1 MLKILFSSSLVISL
15 LGAVSIDE
23 LVNDS
28 FEKNYDI
35 KSLEKSI
42 EIANHQIAIAK
53 NWENPMIAFKTNEIM
68 FDKPL
73 SNQKEYGVELSQAI
87 PIGRKL
93 DIEEN
98 IAKNDR
104 NIQIYS
110 LEDKKLELES
120 KIYEYSYNILIFE
133 KRYELLN
140 TYQKNLKKLENLNA
154 LLQKYEKATLN
165 EVIDSQISSLDL
177 KLEQE
182 NLKNSIDNLYLNLE
196 QITYKK
202 VDSITQNLDI
212 KRVDKEKATSNLS
225 SHPQVKT
232 LEENSTK
239 YSQMASLEDAKK
251 FSSMTLSLEY
261 MQNKEQDYGNVTVA
275 IPLPIYKTE
284 NVNRIKAKLNANET
298 NDKLDSLLHN
308 LSLETQIYVNNLNQ
322 NVRNYEVI
330 QKEIIPL
337 KQKIQKNIENYN
349 SYEKSNPQDSI
360 KNLNELITYELKAL
374 DEVQKYYENYSKL
387 SNEVLNWAV
396 KF

>member
-87 PIGRKL
+87 PIGKKL

-140 TYQKNLKKLENLNA
+140 TYQKNLKKLENLNT

-212 KRVDKEKATSNLS
+212 KRIDKEKATSNLS

-251 FSSMTLSLEY
+251 FSSVTVSLEY
-261 MQNKEQDYGNVTVA
+261 MQNKEQDYANVTVA
-275 IPLPIYKTE
+275 VPLPIYKTE
-284 NVNRIKAKLNANET
+284 NVNRIKAKLNVNET

-349 SYEKSNPQDSI
+349 SFEKSNPQDSI

-387 SNEVLNWAV
+387 IYYSN
-396 KF
+396 KGIK

>member
-120 KIYEYSYNILIFE
+120 KIYEYSYNILILE
-133 KRYELLN
+133 KRYELLEN
-140 TYQKNLKKLENLNA
+140 YQKNLKKLYDLNT

-165 EVIDSQISSLDL
+165 EILDSQISSLDL

-202 VDSITQNLDI
+202 VDFITEKLDI
-212 KRVDKEKATSNLS
+212 KRVDKEKAILNLI
-225 SHPQVKT
+225 SHPQIKT

-239 YSQMASLEDAKK
+239 YRQMASLEDAKK
-251 FSSMTLSLEY
+251 FSSVTLSLEY
-261 MQNKEQDYGNVTVA
+261 MQNKDQDYGNVTVA

-284 NVNRIKAKLNANET
+284 NINKLKAKLNANET

-308 LSLETQIYVNNLNQ
+308 LSLQTQIYVNNLNQ
-322 NVRNYEVI
+322 NVRNFEVI

-349 SYEKSNPQDSI
+349 SFEKSNPQDSI

-374 DEVQKYYENYSKL
+374 DEVQKYYENYSQL
-387 SNEVLNWAV
+387 LYYSN
-396 KF
+396 

>member
-87 PIGRKL
+87 PIGKKL

-140 TYQKNLKKLENLNA
+140 TYQKNLKKLENLNT

-212 KRVDKEKATSNLS
+212 KRIDKEKATSNLS

-251 FSSMTLSLEY
+251 FSSVTVSLEY
-261 MQNKEQDYGNVTVA
+261 MQNKEQDYANVTVA
-275 IPLPIYKTE
+275 VPLPIYKTE

-349 SYEKSNPQDSI
+349 SFEKSNPQDSI

-387 SNEVLNWAV
+387 IYYSN
-396 KF
+396 KGIK

>member
-87 PIGRKL
+87 PIGKKL

-98 IAKNDR
+98 MAKNDR

-140 TYQKNLKKLENLNA
+140 TYQKNLKKLENLNT
-154 LLQKYEKATLN
+154 LLQKYEKVTLN
-165 EVIDSQISSLDL
+165 EVIDAQISSLDL
-177 KLEQE
+177 NLEQE

-212 KRVDKEKATSNLS
+212 KRIDKEKATSNLS

-251 FSSMTLSLEY
+251 FSSVTVSLEY
-261 MQNKEQDYGNVTVA
+261 MQNKEQDYANVTVA
-275 IPLPIYKTE
+275 VPLPIYKTE
-284 NVNRIKAKLNANET
+284 NVNRIKAKLNVNET

-349 SYEKSNPQDSI
+349 SFEKSNPQDSI

-387 SNEVLNWAV
+387 LYYSN
-396 KF
+396 KGIK

>member
-87 PIGRKL
+87 PIGKKL

-140 TYQKNLKKLENLNA
+140 TYQKNLKKLENLNT

-251 FSSMTLSLEY
+251 FSSVTVSLEY
-261 MQNKEQDYGNVTVA
+261 MQNKEQDYANVTVA

-349 SYEKSNPQDSI
+349 SFEKSNPQDSI

-387 SNEVLNWAV
+387 LYYSN
-396 KF
+396 KGIK

>member
-87 PIGRKL
+87 PIGKKL

-140 TYQKNLKKLENLNA
+140 TYQKNLKKLENLNT

-251 FSSMTLSLEY
+251 FSSVTVSLEY
-261 MQNKEQDYGNVTVA
+261 MQNKEQDYANVTVA
-275 IPLPIYKTE
+275 VPLPIYKTE

-349 SYEKSNPQDSI
+349 SFEKSNPQDSI

-387 SNEVLNWAV
+387 LYYSN
-396 KF
+396 KGIK

>member
-140 TYQKNLKKLENLNA
+140 TYQKNLKKLENLNT

-165 EVIDSQISSLDL
+165 EVIDAQITSLDL

-212 KRVDKEKATSNLS
+212 KRIDKEKATSNLS

-251 FSSMTLSLEY
+251 FSSVTLSLEY

-387 SNEVLNWAV
+387 LYYSN
-396 KF
+396 KGIK

>member
-87 PIGRKL
+87 PIGKKL

-140 TYQKNLKKLENLNA
+140 TYQKNLKKLENLNT

-165 EVIDSQISSLDL
+165 EVIDTQISSLDL

-212 KRVDKEKATSNLS
+212 KRVDKEKVTSNLS

-239 YSQMASLEDAKK
+239 YSQMASLEDAKR
-251 FSSMTLSLEY
+251 FSSVTLSLEY
-261 MQNKEQDYGNVTVA
+261 MQNKEQDYANVTVA

-349 SYEKSNPQDSI
+349 SFEKSNPQDSI

-387 SNEVLNWAV
+387 LYYSN
-396 KF
+396 KGIK

>member
-140 TYQKNLKKLENLNA
+140 TYQKNLKKLENLNT

-212 KRVDKEKATSNLS
+212 KRIDKEKATSNLS

-251 FSSMTLSLEY
+251 FSSVTVSLEY
-261 MQNKEQDYGNVTVA
+261 MQNKEQDYANVTVA
-275 IPLPIYKTE
+275 VPLPIYKTE

-349 SYEKSNPQDSI
+349 SFEKSNPQDSI

-387 SNEVLNWAV
+387 IYYSN
-396 KF
+396 KGIK

>member
-140 TYQKNLKKLENLNA
+140 TYQKNLKKLENLNT

-165 EVIDSQISSLDL
+165 EVIDTQISSLDL

-212 KRVDKEKATSNLS
+212 KRIDKEKATSNLS

-251 FSSMTLSLEY
+251 FSSVTLRLEY

-284 NVNRIKAKLNANET
+284 NVNRIKAKLNENET

-349 SYEKSNPQDSI
+349 SFEKSNPQDSI

-387 SNEVLNWAV
+387 LYYSN
-396 KF
+396 KGIK

>member
-140 TYQKNLKKLENLNA
+140 TYQKNLKKLENLNT
-154 LLQKYEKATLN
+154 LLQKYEKTTLN
-165 EVIDSQISSLDL
+165 EVIDTQISSLDL

-212 KRVDKEKATSNLS
+212 KRIDKEKATSNLS
-225 SHPQVKT
+225 FHPQVKT

-251 FSSMTLSLEY
+251 FSSVTLSLEY
-261 MQNKEQDYGNVTVA
+261 MQNKEQDYANVTVA

-387 SNEVLNWAV
+387 LYYSN
-396 KF
+396 KGIK

>member
-73 SNQKEYGVELSQAI
+73 SNQKEYGVEFSQAI

-165 EVIDSQISSLDL
+165 EVIDTQISSLDL

-212 KRVDKEKATSNLS
+212 KRIDKEKATSNLS

-251 FSSMTLSLEY
+251 FSSLTLSLEY

-349 SYEKSNPQDSI
+349 SFEKSNPQDSI

-387 SNEVLNWAV
+387 LYYSN
-396 KF
+396 KGIK

>member
-1 MLKILFSSSLVISL
+1 MLRILFSSSLVISL

-140 TYQKNLKKLENLNA
+140 TYQKNLKKLENLNT

-165 EVIDSQISSLDL
+165 EVIDTQISSLDL

-225 SHPQVKT
+225 LHPQVKT

-251 FSSMTLSLEY
+251 FSSVTLSLEY

-349 SYEKSNPQDSI
+349 SFEKSNPQDSI

-387 SNEVLNWAV
+387 LYYSN
-396 KF
+396 KGIK

>member
-1 MLKILFSSSLVISL
+1 MLRILFSSSLVISL

-140 TYQKNLKKLENLNA
+140 TYQKNLKKLENLNT

-165 EVIDSQISSLDL
+165 EVIDTQISSLDL

-212 KRVDKEKATSNLS
+212 KRIDKEKATSNLS

-251 FSSMTLSLEY
+251 FSSVTLSLEY

-349 SYEKSNPQDSI
+349 SFEKSNPQDSI

-387 SNEVLNWAV
+387 LYYSN
-396 KF
+396 KGIK

>member
-140 TYQKNLKKLENLNA
+140 TYQKNLKKLENLNT

-212 KRVDKEKATSNLS
+212 KRIDKEKATSNLS

-251 FSSMTLSLEY
+251 FSSVTVSLEY
-261 MQNKEQDYGNVTVA
+261 MQNKEQDYANVTVA
-275 IPLPIYKTE
+275 VPLPIYKTE

-349 SYEKSNPQDSI
+349 SFEKSNPQDSI

-387 SNEVLNWAV
+387 LYYSN
-396 KF
+396 KGIK

>member
-28 FEKNYDI
+28 FEKNYNI

-87 PIGRKL
+87 PIGKKL

-140 TYQKNLKKLENLNA
+140 TYQKNLKKLENLNT

-212 KRVDKEKATSNLS
+212 KRIDKEKVTSNLS

-251 FSSMTLSLEY
+251 FSSVTVSLEY
-261 MQNKEQDYGNVTVA
+261 MQNKEQDYANVTVA
-275 IPLPIYKTE
+275 VPLPIYKTE

-349 SYEKSNPQDSI
+349 SFEKSNPQDSI

-387 SNEVLNWAV
+387 IYYSN
-396 KF
+396 KGIK

>member
-140 TYQKNLKKLENLNA
+140 TYQKNLKKLENLNT

-251 FSSMTLSLEY
+251 FSSVTLSLEY

-349 SYEKSNPQDSI
+349 SFEKSNPQDSI

-387 SNEVLNWAV
+387 LYYSN
-396 KF
+396 KGIK

>member
-140 TYQKNLKKLENLNA
+140 TYQKNLKKLENLNT

-251 FSSMTLSLEY
+251 FSSVTVSLEY
-261 MQNKEQDYGNVTVA
+261 MQNKEQDYANVTVA
-275 IPLPIYKTE
+275 VPLPIYKTE

-349 SYEKSNPQDSI
+349 SFEKSNPQDSI

-387 SNEVLNWAV
+387 IYYSN
-396 KF
+396 KGIK

>member
-87 PIGRKL
+87 PIGKKL

-120 KIYEYSYNILIFE
+120 KIYEYSYNILILE

-140 TYQKNLKKLENLNA
+140 TYQKNLKKLENLNT
-154 LLQKYEKATLN
+154 LLQKYEKVTLN

-251 FSSMTLSLEY
+251 FSSVTVSLEY
-261 MQNKEQDYGNVTVA
+261 MQNKEQDYANVTVA
-275 IPLPIYKTE
+275 VPLPIYKTE

-349 SYEKSNPQDSI
+349 SFEKSNPQDSI

-387 SNEVLNWAV
+387 IYYSN
-396 KF
+396 KGIK

>member
-87 PIGRKL
+87 PIGKKL

-140 TYQKNLKKLENLNA
+140 TYQKNLKKLENLNT

-165 EVIDSQISSLDL
+165 EVIDTQISSLDL

-212 KRVDKEKATSNLS
+212 KRVDKEKATSNFS

-251 FSSMTLSLEY
+251 FSSVTLSLEY

-349 SYEKSNPQDSI
+349 SFEKSNPQDSI

-387 SNEVLNWAV
+387 LYYSN
-396 KF
+396 KGIK

>member
-120 KIYEYSYNILIFE
+120 KIYEYSFNILIFE

-140 TYQKNLKKLENLNA
+140 TYQKNLKKLENLNT

-251 FSSMTLSLEY
+251 FSSVTLSLEY

-387 SNEVLNWAV
+387 LYYSN
-396 KF
+396 KGIK

>member
-87 PIGRKL
+87 PIGKKL

-140 TYQKNLKKLENLNA
+140 TYQKNLKKLENLNT

-165 EVIDSQISSLDL
+165 EVIDTQISSLDL

-251 FSSMTLSLEY
+251 FSSVTLSLEY

-349 SYEKSNPQDSI
+349 SFEKSNPQDSI

-387 SNEVLNWAV
+387 IYYSN
-396 KF
+396 KGIK

>member
-87 PIGRKL
+87 PIGKKL

-140 TYQKNLKKLENLNA
+140 TYQKNLKKLENLNT

-165 EVIDSQISSLDL
+165 EVIDTQISSLDL

-225 SHPQVKT
+225 SHPQLKT

-251 FSSMTLSLEY
+251 FSSVTVSLEY
-261 MQNKEQDYGNVTVA
+261 MQNKEQDYANVTVA

-284 NVNRIKAKLNANET
+284 NVNRIKAKLNENET

-349 SYEKSNPQDSI
+349 SFEKSNPQDSI

-387 SNEVLNWAV
+387 LYYSN
-396 KF
+396 KGIK

>member
-87 PIGRKL
+87 PIGKKL

-140 TYQKNLKKLENLNA
+140 TYQKNLKKLENLNT

-165 EVIDSQISSLDL
+165 EVIDTQISSLDL

-251 FSSMTLSLEY
+251 FSSVTLSLEY

-387 SNEVLNWAV
+387 LYYSN
-396 KF
+396 KGIK

>member
-87 PIGRKL
+87 PIGKKL

-140 TYQKNLKKLENLNA
+140 TYQKNLKKLENLNT

-251 FSSMTLSLEY
+251 FSSVTVSLEY
-261 MQNKEQDYGNVTVA
+261 MQNKEQDYANVTVA
-275 IPLPIYKTE
+275 VPLPIYKTE

-349 SYEKSNPQDSI
+349 SFEKSNPQDSI

-387 SNEVLNWAV
+387 IYYSN
-396 KF
+396 KGIK

>member
-140 TYQKNLKKLENLNA
+140 TYQKNLKKLENLNT

-165 EVIDSQISSLDL
+165 EVIDTQISSLDL

-251 FSSMTLSLEY
+251 FSSVTLSLEY
-261 MQNKEQDYGNVTVA
+261 MQNKEQDYANVTVA
-275 IPLPIYKTE
+275 VPLPIYKTE

-298 NDKLDSLLHN
+298 NDKLDSLFHN

-387 SNEVLNWAV
+387 LYYSN
-396 KF
+396 KGIK

>member
-73 SNQKEYGVELSQAI
+73 SNQKEYGVEFSQAI

-140 TYQKNLKKLENLNA
+140 TYQKNLKKLENLNT

-165 EVIDSQISSLDL
+165 EVIDSQILSLDL

-212 KRVDKEKATSNLS
+212 KRIDKEKATSNLS

-251 FSSMTLSLEY
+251 FSSLTLSLEY

-349 SYEKSNPQDSI
+349 SFEKSNPQDSI

-387 SNEVLNWAV
+387 LYYSN
-396 KF
+396 KGIK

>member
-140 TYQKNLKKLENLNA
+140 TYQKNLKKLENLNT

-251 FSSMTLSLEY
+251 FSSVTVSLEY
-261 MQNKEQDYGNVTVA
+261 MQNKEQDYANVTVA
-275 IPLPIYKTE
+275 VPLPIYKTE

-322 NVRNYEVI
+322 NVKNYEVI

-349 SYEKSNPQDSI
+349 SFEKSNPQESI

-387 SNEVLNWAV
+387 IYYSN
-396 KF
+396 KGIK

>member
-140 TYQKNLKKLENLNA
+140 TYQKNLKKLENLNT

-165 EVIDSQISSLDL
+165 EVIDTQISSLDL

-212 KRVDKEKATSNLS
+212 KRVDKEKVTSNLS

-239 YSQMASLEDAKK
+239 YSQMASLEDAKR
-251 FSSMTLSLEY
+251 FSSVTLSLEY
-261 MQNKEQDYGNVTVA
+261 MQNKEQDYANVTVA
-275 IPLPIYKTE
+275 VPLPIYKTE

-349 SYEKSNPQDSI
+349 SFEKSNPQDSI

-387 SNEVLNWAV
+387 LYYSN
-396 KF
+396 KGIK

>member
-140 TYQKNLKKLENLNA
+140 TYQKNLKKLENLNT

-165 EVIDSQISSLDL
+165 EVIDTQISSLDL

-182 NLKNSIDNLYLNLE
+182 NLKNSIDNLYLNLK

-251 FSSMTLSLEY
+251 FSSVTLSLEY

-349 SYEKSNPQDSI
+349 SFEKSNPQDSI

-387 SNEVLNWAV
+387 LYYSN
-396 KF
+396 KGIK